1 MKKLKNLSYTFLGN
15 AFFSFVKWLILILT
29 VRLTTPEQ
37 VGSYTYAVALTTP
50 IMLFANMRIRLRYV
64 VEDDISFKNLHTLRN
79 ILNVLSLIIIVI
91 IGMSLH
97 KEYLIFMI
105 LVACTKI
112 LDLQSELYYAILH
125 KKQNFKYISLLQ
137 IGKSLII
144 IVPFAITIFIFKS
157 VLIGLI
163 IQIVAQFVWLILFE
177 SKVTKLISKTN
188 EVLLNKK
195 LIFYIFLAGLPL
207 GIVQLL
213 NSYNI
218 LIPRYVIENIL
229 DVKLVGVFASIS
241 YLLTIIDLFMNA
253 ISQNI
258 IVRIKNAILNKD
270 YNTLYKYTNSYLL
283 ITSLIMGLI
292 IIIPIY
298 LLKDIIIGV
307 IYGSYYQNYSN
318 IFVIIA
324 ISIIFNFQSWIFD
337 TTLMAFKVYKLQLIA
352 SIINFIVSIF
362 SSIVL
367 IKFYGLMGAAISV
380 VIINFSQSII
390 KYLICMYSIYRDRR
404 G

>member
-177 SKVTKLISKTN
+177 SKVTKLISKNN
-188 EVLLNKK
+188 EVSLNKK

-367 IKFYGLMGAAISV
+367 IKSYGLMGAAISV

>member
-177 SKVTKLISKTN
+177 SKVTKLISKNN
-188 EVLLNKK
+188 EVSLNKK
-195 LIFYIFLAGLPL
+195 MIFYIFLAGLPL

-367 IKFYGLMGAAISV
+367 IKSYGLMGAAISV

>member
-177 SKVTKLISKTN
+177 SKATKLISKNN
-188 EVLLNKK
+188 EVSLNKK

-367 IKFYGLMGAAISV
+367 IKSYGLMGAAISV

>member
-1 MKKLKNLSYTFLGN
+1 MKNLSYTFLGN

-177 SKVTKLISKTN
+177 SKVTKLISKNN
-188 EVLLNKK
+188 EVSLNKK

-367 IKFYGLMGAAISV
+367 IKSYGLMGAAISV

>member
-15 AFFSFVKWLILILT
+15 VFFSFVKWLILILT

-177 SKVTKLISKTN
+177 SKVTKLISKNN
-188 EVLLNKK
+188 EVSLNKK

-292 IIIPIY
+292 SIIPIY

-367 IKFYGLMGAAISV
+367 IKSYGLMGAAISV